1 MKANLGS
8 ADRIVRLLIAAAVVA
23 LYFFDLIN
31 GMTATLLLIVAVVFA
46 FTSVISFCP
55 IYSVLHLRTNK
66 KQ

>member
-1 MKANLGS
+1 LGS